1 MKIKATVLNS
11 ITPENKI
18 ILFEVNQKDIYQV
31 MRMLNKGGFEVDYR
45 RVDY

>member
-1 MKIKATVLNS
+1 MKIKATLLNS

-18 ILFEVNQKDIYQV
+18 ILFEVRIKDIYQV

-45 RVDY
+45 KVGY